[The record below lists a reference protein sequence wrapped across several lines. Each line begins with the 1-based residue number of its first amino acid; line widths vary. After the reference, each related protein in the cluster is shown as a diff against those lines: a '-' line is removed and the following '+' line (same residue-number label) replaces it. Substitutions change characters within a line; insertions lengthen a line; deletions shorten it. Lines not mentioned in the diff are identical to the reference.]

1 VGDSFS
7 IIDWTGGAD
16 NKDDRFLEDFINL
29 IGYHPS
35 ANKSGK
41 RQDDEDLLANREEC
55 LNVGLDERSAM
66 AVQAIS
72 RSDRVDYEVSPH
84 SDSRL
89 SPLTLGC
96 MGS

>member
-1 VGDSFS
+1 MGDSFS
-7 IIDWTGGAD
+7 IIGWTREAD

-55 LNVGLDERSAM
+55 LNVGLDERSAT

-72 RSDRVDYEVSPH
+72 RSDRVDYAVCPH
-84 SDSRL
+84 SDYRMSL
-89 SPLTLGC
+89 LTLGC